1 MGNRI
6 GFQSQNRTARIAGLL
21 YSLMIPLAAFGVM
34 YAPTSLVIEG
44 NVEATIANVLANGH
58 MFRLS
63 ILSALVVQV
72 CHIFIVLFLYKLLKP
87 VNRSIAGLMVI
98 FMLTSVPIAMVN
110 ELNHYGVLFTIHN
123 DVSVGGTLADQTKN
137 MIVLFFQ
144 LRQYGIVIAGIFWGL
159 WLLPMGYLVYKSN
172 FLPKALGI
180 VLIIA
185 SFFYVCD
192 SFLSLGIPGYGETL
206 SAAVMKIPLYGE
218 LLFPL
223 WLLFKGIQPSFDTTQ

>member
-137 MIVLFFQ
+137 MIVLFFSAPPIRNCNCRHFLGSVAFADGISGLQ
-144 LRQYGIVIAGIFWGL
+144 IEFSPESLGHRIDNRIVLLCLRQLPEPWHSRLWGNTER
-159 WLLPMGYLVYKSN
+159 SRHEN
-172 FLPKALGI
+172 
-180 VLIIA
+180 
-185 SFFYVCD
+185 
-192 SFLSLGIPGYGETL
+192 
-206 SAAVMKIPLYGE
+206 SAVR
-218 LLFPL
+218 
-223 WLLFKGIQPSFDTTQ
+223 

>member
-1 MGNRI
+1 
-6 GFQSQNRTARIAGLL
+6 
-21 YSLMIPLAAFGVM
+21 
-34 YAPTSLVIEG
+34 
-44 NVEATIANVLANGH
+44 
-58 MFRLS
+58 
-63 ILSALVVQV
+63 ALVVQV